1 LQLLWRAL
9 EVISVMVD
17 NEDAAGGKA
26 PGGKSGGGKQADL
39 SPLQNCLISI
49 VSKTRLGDNDDED
62 DIDVDENR
70 HVTQPLSSTVF

>member
-26 PGGKSGGGKQADL
+26 GGGKSGGKQADL